1 MRDDI
6 GHASYLQARTAAVIA
21 ANPHLAARITGK
33 PAPVVEAPPVIR
45 ARPIYEKGRYIPRSL
60 AGLTAFVAR
69 QSCLHP
75 DAICG
80 NGQTAHIVDARSCIA
95 ALAVDFAPRQSAAS
109 IDDALLR
116 GSGWTIWTQSR
127 HADRMQARPAY
138 AALYQRCRDVLAE
151 AA

>member
-21 ANPHLAARITGK
+21 ANPHLAAKLTGK
-33 PAPVVEAPPVIR
+33 PAPVVAPPVKAV

-80 NGQTAHIVDARSCIA
+80 NGQTAQIVDARSCIA

-116 GSGWTIWTQSR
+116 GSGWAIWTQSH
-127 HADRMQARPAY
+127 HADRMKARPAY
-138 AALYQRCRDVLAE
+138 AELYTRCHDVLSV